1 VAFGGVSEP
10 MFLIHRASL
19 SWVTHALQSERL
31 SLNQSVDPYVA
42 EHVPFFD
49 GCAAFAAGGSLSS
62 HYLYG
67 ARLLE
72 AAAHEDISP
81 LALFASTAQTV
92 QAGLSALAWAF
103 PLLTNAAEVTLQT
116 GERPRLTMTFF
127 QGNDAGPWLSEAL
140 LACLGGQVRRALNDS
155 ELLMGI
161 TLAHAETVAE
171 SGSQRVFGVTPGK
184 AQHSYSL
191 ELSRELLDAP
201 LPRASREIHDYLRSQ
216 LAQRIALLTQTGD
229 LVARLRFLLNG
240 QEQLSA
246 DCLVE
251 ASRGLGVSPRTLQR
265 KLNELGTTFSE
276 ELEKSRRE
284 RAYRWVLETELPLRT
299 IAKRI
304 GFSDPAC
311 FSRAFRRWYHRSP
324 ASFRRQA

>member
-1 VAFGGVSEP
+1 
-10 MFLIHRASL
+10 MFVIHRAAL

-31 SLNQSVDPYVA
+31 TLSQPVAPYAA

-62 HYLYG
+62 HHLYG
-67 ARLLE
+67 TRLLE
-72 AAAHEDISP
+72 AAVHEDIPP

-92 QAGLSALAWAF
+92 RAGLSALAWAF
-103 PLLTNAAEVTLQT
+103 PLLTNAAEIRLQVS
-116 GERPRLTMTFF
+116 ELPRLTMSFT
-127 QGNDAGPWLSEAL
+127 QGNEAGPWLSEAL
-140 LACLGGQVRRALNDS
+140 LGCLAGQVRRFLPDS
-155 ELLMGI
+155 RLVTGI
-161 TLAHAETVAE
+161 TLAHAGTMAE
-171 SGSQRVFGVTPGK
+171 SGFRQLLGVTPRN
-184 AQHSYSL
+184 AQHCYSL
-191 ELSRELLDAP
+191 ELSDGLLDAP

-216 LAQRIALLTQTGD
+216 LTHRISLLTQTGD
-229 LVARLRFLLNG
+229 LVARLRFLLSG

-251 ASRGLGVSPRTLQR
+251 ASRGLGLSPRTLQR

-311 FSRAFRRWYHRSP
+311 FSRAFRRWYHMSP

>member
-1 VAFGGVSEP
+1 
-10 MFLIHRASL
+10 MFVIHRASL
-19 SWVTHALQSERL
+19 SWVTHALQNERL
-31 SLNQSVDPYVA
+31 ALDQRVDPYAA

-49 GCAAFAAGGSLSS
+49 GCAAFAAGASLSS
-62 HYLYG
+62 HHLY
-67 ARLLE
+67 AVRLLD

-92 QAGLSALAWAF
+92 RAGLCALAWAF
-103 PLLTNAAEVTLQT
+103 PLLTNAAEVRLQA
-116 GERPRLTMTFF
+116 GEHPRLSMTFTP
-127 QGNDAGPWLSEAL
+127 GNEAGPWLSEAL
-140 LACLGGQVRRALNDS
+140 LGCLAGQVRRLLNDS
-155 ELLMGI
+155 RLITGI
-161 TLAHAETVAE
+161 TLAHARTVAE
-171 SGSQRVFGVTPGK
+171 SGFRHVLGVTPRN

-191 ELSRELLDAP
+191 ELSHELLDAP
-201 LPRASREIHDYLRSQ
+201 LPRASREIHDYLQSQ
-216 LAQRIALLTQTGD
+216 LAHRISLLTQTGD
-229 LVARLRFLLNG
+229 LVARLRFLLSG
-240 QEQLSA
+240 QAELSA

-251 ASRGLGVSPRTLQR
+251 ASRGLGLSPRTLQR
-265 KLNELGTTFSE
+265 KLNELGTSFSD

-311 FSRAFRRWYHRSP
+311 FSRAFRRWYQMSP

>member
-1 VAFGGVSEP
+1 
-10 MFLIHRASL
+10 MLLIHRASL

-31 SLNQSVDPYVA
+31 TLDQPSDPYGA
-42 EHVPFFD
+42 EHLPFFD
-49 GCAAFAAGGSLSS
+49 GCAAFAAGSSLSS
-62 HYLYG
+62 HHLYG

-72 AAAHEDISP
+72 AAAHEDVPP

-103 PLLTNAAEVTLQT
+103 PLLTNAAEVRLQA
-116 GERPRLTMTFF
+116 GEHPRLTMTFT
-127 QGNDAGPWLSEAL
+127 QGYDAGPWLSEAL
-140 LACLGGQVRRALNDS
+140 LGCLAGQARRALNDS
-155 ELLMGI
+155 GLINGI
-161 TLAHAETVAE
+161 TVAHAQSVAE
-171 SGSQRVFGVTPGK
+171 CGFQRIFGVTPRK
-184 AQHSYSL
+184 AQPSYAL
-191 ELSRELLDAP
+191 ELRRELLDAP

-216 LAQRIALLTQTGD
+216 LEHRISLLTQTGD
-229 LVARLRFLLNG
+229 LVTRLRCLLSG
-240 QEQLSA
+240 QAQLSA

-251 ASRGLGVSPRTLQR
+251 ASRGLGLSPRTLQR

>member
-1 VAFGGVSEP
+1 
-10 MFLIHRASL
+10 MFLIHRASM

-31 SLNQSVDPYVA
+31 TLNQAVDPYVA

-62 HYLYG
+62 HHLYG

-72 AAAHEDISP
+72 AAAHEDIPP

-103 PLLTNAAEVTLQT
+103 PLLTNAAEVRLQAD
-116 GERPRLTMTFF
+116 EHPRLTMTFT

-140 LACLGGQVRRALNDS
+140 LGCLAGQVRRALNDS
-155 ELLMGI
+155 ELITGI
-161 TLAHAETVAE
+161 TVAHAEAVAE
-171 SGSQRVFGVTPGK
+171 SGFQRVFGITPCK

-191 ELSRELLDAP
+191 ELSHELLDAP

-216 LAQRIALLTQTGD
+216 LAHRISLLTQTGD
-229 LVARLRFLLNG
+229 LVARLRFLLSG
-240 QEQLSA
+240 QAQLSA

-251 ASRGLGVSPRTLQR
+251 ASRGLGLSPRTLQR